1 MKNQI
6 ELVYPVTSRRN
17 STRRS
22 VRRSVA
28 LLVTVSALLLL
39 AMTHP
44 VLGADG
50 GLPGGNT
57 AEGDIALNSIDGG
70 SGAGNTA
77 IGNSALFT
85 DTVGNDNTASGTFAL
100 YHNRSGSKNTA
111 NGVQALFNN
120 NGTSNTA
127 VGWSALINNTIGIQ
141 NTAIGDSALF
151 ANQGGNNNVA
161 AGWKAL
167 SSNNGGSSN
176 TAVGISALLG
186 NTTGNENVAVGGNA
200 LRVNKAATANT
211 AVGQDALE
219 NTVSGGNTAT
229 GHGALRNDTSG
240 DINTAYGLNALL
252 SNKSGN
258 DNIALGADAGINLTG
273 DNNID
278 IGNDGVVGESDTIR
292 IGTPLNPSA
301 LGQNR
306 TFIAGIYNVSEGGTI
321 KPVYINSNGQL
332 GTQPPGSS
340 RRFKRE
346 IKPMD
351 QSSEAILGLKPVTF
365 QYKDDS
371 TGTPQF
377 GLIAEEVAKVNPDL
391 VVRDDHGEI
400 YTVRYEA
407 VNAMLLNEFL
417 KEHGRAIAERR
428 KVEEQARTIQELKGL
443 VTTEQKQ
450 IEKLT
455 AGLNI
460 VSDEVELVKPVPKVV
475 ANN

>member
-57 AEGDIALNSIDGG
+57 AEGDMALNSIGGG

-151 ANQGGNNNVA
+151 A
-161 AGWKAL
+161 
-167 SSNNGGSSN
+167 SN

-417 KEHGRAIAERR
+417 KEHGRERPGR
-428 KVEEQARTIQELKGL
+428 LHWLGRTTPLRYSFAPTHRGATSQRWIIFGRALFAVAPRPG
-443 VTTEQKQ
+443 
-450 IEKLT
+450 
-455 AGLNI
+455 A
-460 VSDEVELVKPVPKVV
+460 PV
-475 ANN
+475 ALRASRA